1 MATTVT
7 PGRMAPLVSA
17 TMPLICAVAC
27 AHTFEADRSR
37 RTTPTKVPQLRFIH
51 CLRKRRG
58 SRIRRDDDCRPTGAI
73 KVAGKIKPPKAPP
86 VFSPPPDEGAIREP
100 IPARMNTDKHQR
112 RERG

>member
-27 AHTFEADRSR
+27 AHAFEADRSR

-73 KVAGKIKPPKAPP
+73 KVAGSIHPLSAPR
-86 VFSPPPDEGAIREP
+86 VFALALDDGEIRDR
-100 IPARMNTDKHQR
+100 IPGVMNADQH
-112 RERG
+112 